1 MNAWINIYIY
11 IYKEMVKNTFFEGK
25 ESMHTKIVAIY
36 IQWNSPL
43 AGLKQ
48 NPCTV
53 YNSSFEGVDIYT
65 SYKKL

>member
-1 MNAWINIYIY
+1 
-11 IYKEMVKNTFFEGK
+11 MVKNIFFEGK
-25 ESMHTKIVAIY
+25 ERMQQLLYTKIVAIY